1 MDKLLSHI
9 QVRLEYRVYVHRT
22 FVRRGGGGTSVL
34 YVHVCSRRYFAENS
48 SRCPLDIRSPMPYT
62 LSMEVDPTS
71 KEQQMIDVQTNEL
84 SLVAEDTRDLL
95 KMVRERL
102 DSALSEAIVAQ
113 YYSGTYQQEA
123 ARLLLSLIGDMSS
136 ALNIAYQEVDT
147 AING

>member
-1 MDKLLSHI
+1 
-9 QVRLEYRVYVHRT
+9 
-22 FVRRGGGGTSVL
+22 
-34 YVHVCSRRYFAENS
+34 
-48 SRCPLDIRSPMPYT
+48 
-62 LSMEVDPTS
+62 
-71 KEQQMIDVQTNEL
+71 MINAQTNEL

-102 DSALSEAIVAQ
+102 DSALGEAVAAQ

>member
-1 MDKLLSHI
+1 
-9 QVRLEYRVYVHRT
+9 
-22 FVRRGGGGTSVL
+22 
-34 YVHVCSRRYFAENS
+34 
-48 SRCPLDIRSPMPYT
+48 
-62 LSMEVDPTS
+62 
-71 KEQQMIDVQTNEL
+71 MIDVQTNEL